1 MAARAPDTRGTLLL
15 QLHARVCAR
24 AAGGQVR
31 VRGVAHKRRRFLST
45 PQGPREPL
53 SAQSGRR
60 CRIDYMEI
68 KGAGGSGPGW
78 RGACT
83 LAVILLY
90 LHSLLLHTEVAGTT
104 TAGPPQPAA
113 PGPPLRAEE
122 VCGRPAVTG
131 KIFGGRDAPE
141 KRWPWQVSLLYN
153 GQHICGAALISAYWV
168 ASAAHCFQLSHD
180 PSAYKVLLGY
190 YRLKTPTS
198 HSRQASV
205 YRVIVNTDFNKRYYM
220 GSDITLLQLYRPVDF
235 SDYIRPVCLPGP
247 NTQLPPH
254 TSCWIT
260 GWGMVSEERVLSAP
274 YTLQEGEVGV
284 IDSQVCTSYFQG
296 PDPNNDTYSIRDD
309 MLCAGDLMTGKSICR
324 GDSGGPLVCQL
335 NNTWLLIGLSSWSRP
350 CQEPISPSVFTKV
363 SYFAQ
368 WISKK
373 QAASPN
379 AGPSSR
385 PPESRPP
392 SEPSFTSLGSVHK
405 PSSFLTLVTS
415 QTFLL
420 LLSFLWTQWP

>member
-1 MAARAPDTRGTLLL
+1 M
-15 QLHARVCAR
+15 
-24 AAGGQVR
+24 
-31 VRGVAHKRRRFLST
+31 
-45 PQGPREPL
+45 
-53 SAQSGRR
+53 
-60 CRIDYMEI
+60 
-68 KGAGGSGPGW
+68 
-78 RGACT
+78 
-83 LAVILLY
+83 
-90 LHSLLLHTEVAGTT
+90 AGTVST
-104 TAGPPQPAA
+104 
-113 PGPPLRAEE
+113 

-131 KIFGGRDAPE
+131 RIFGGRDAPE

-168 ASAAHCFQLSHD
+168 ASAAHCFQLYLPHDRSHD

-260 GWGMVSEERVLSAP
+260 GWGMVTEEREWGQGVLSAP

-296 PDPNNDTYSIRDD
+296 PDPNNNTYSIRDD
-309 MLCAGDLMTGKSICR
+309 MLLHVLLHLGPHDSCPLFPQ

-350 CQEPISPSVFTKV
+350 CQEPVSPSVFTKV

-368 WISKK
+368 WISEKDFL
-373 QAASPN
+373 
-379 AGPSSR
+379 PSSAV
-385 PPESRPP
+385 SG
-392 SEPSFTSLGSVHK
+392 SEKALP
-405 PSSFLTLVTS
+405 
-415 QTFLL
+415 
-420 LLSFLWTQWP
+420 